1 MNFPHETTRW
11 VRFAPRARACH
22 PAEPRQGRAAR
33 EAGTLPRGP
42 RQNSAGAPKS
52 KRVSIPIVAAG
63 LMATSLAFTPGS
75 AWADETPSAS
85 PSSSPSGS
93 PTSSPSSSPTSSPT
107 SSPSGTPTTSAP
119 TPTDTGAF
127 SGYSATGI
135 ASPIKIEIFEPTI
148 PIPTVPQA
156 EFDFGYARVKA
167 DSASTK
173 GRASFMWPG
182 DGVGEGL
189 KTFFSQLGLPTSLVE
204 NGYPVQVNSQHPSG
218 DTKQTN
224 SPFPGTSMTTTSRDG
239 SARATVGFSNDCNAG
254 DGAGDD
260 SGDSSETGGVL
271 PGLPGVPLLDNLND
285 ILGVLGLG
293 RAAST
298 SRGFSRAGA
307 DDPVEDPADAD
318 VCQLPAALSALIDV
332 NGYVADSQSVSD
344 GSVVTSTSRAALGD
358 VRLLGG
364 LVTMSGITS
373 TVVSSSDG
381 TTGESQGRAD
391 YGTMT
396 IAGQTFGLG
405 PEGYV
410 VQGNP
415 SPIPGL
421 PDNPTAALAALGI
434 TVEQPKPTYKAEG
447 DKASGTIDTLIV
459 TIDLKTLKPVLSQLP
474 LGAILA
480 PVPFP
485 PDAALLKSLLSSIGN
500 LSPKIVIHLGYT
512 TSAVDTVQSIPIPD
526 SVPDNDP
533 TSEPTESEDDT
544 SGGATG
550 GDPGLGADTSGLP
563 PADTSTPDTDA
574 APDQLATTSATA
586 GLPPLFSIPGM
597 LLFAGLGGALLAGSY
612 FRRLGA
618 MVLGAGGACAH
629 GLESGLP
636 DLRKVQ

>member
-1 MNFPHETTRW
+1 MKRSTHPDRGGGADGHVAVVHQRGLGGRDVVAFPDRLAEL
-11 VRFAPRARACH
+11 AR
-22 PAEPRQGRAAR
+22 RR
-33 EAGTLPRGP
+33 
-42 RQNSAGAPKS
+42 S
-52 KRVSIPIVAAG
+52 
-63 LMATSLAFTPGS
+63 
-75 AWADETPSAS
+75 S

-93 PTSSPSSSPTSSPT
+93 PTSSPSDDPTTASPT
-107 SSPSGTPTTSAP
+107 AA
-119 TPTDTGAF
+119 PTDTGSY
-127 SGYSATGI
+127 SGYSSTGVAT
-135 ASPIKIEIFEPTI
+135 PIKIEIFEPTI

-156 EFDFGYARVKA
+156 EFDFGYAKVKA

-204 NGYPVQVNSQHPSG
+204 NGYPVQVNSRFPS
-218 DTKQTN
+218 DITKQKN
-224 SPFPGTSMTTTSRDG
+224 SPFPGTSMTTTSG
-239 SARATVGFSNDCNAG
+239 EGAARATVGFSNDCNAG

-260 SGDSSETGGVL
+260 SGDSPDTGGGLL

-293 RAAST
+293 RTAST
-298 SRGFSRAGA
+298 SRSFSRA
-307 DDPVEDPADAD
+307 DDDTQEEPADPADTD
-318 VCQLPAALSALIDV
+318 VCQLPAALSALVDV

-344 GSVVTSTSRAALGD
+344 GSQVTSTSRSSLGD

-381 TTGESQGRAD
+381 TTGQSNGRAD

-396 IAGQTFGLG
+396 IAGQTFGFG

-410 VQGNP
+410 AAGTP
-415 SPIPGL
+415 GAIPGL
-421 PDNPTAALAALGI
+421 PDNPVAALAALGI
-434 TVEQPKPTYKAEG
+434 TVQLPKPTYKAEG
-447 DKASGTIDTLIV
+447 DKASGTIEGLIV

-474 LGAILA
+474 LGTILA
-480 PVPFP
+480 QIPFP
-485 PDAALLKSLLSSIGN
+485 PEAALLKSLLSSIGN
-500 LSPKIVIHLGYT
+500 LSPKIVLHLGYT
-512 TSAVDTVQSIPIPD
+512 TSAVDTVQPIPIPD
-526 SVPDNDP
+526 TVPDNDP
-533 TSEPTESEDDT
+533 TDEPTESEGGST
-544 SGGATG
+544 GGATG
-550 GDPGLGADTSGLP
+550 GGTSTGGGTTALP
-563 PADTSTPDTDA
+563 PAAPVSPAPEA
-574 APDQLATTSATA
+574 APELAATSATS

-597 LLFAGLGGALLAGSY
+597 LLFAGLGGALLAGNY

-618 MVLGAGGACAH
+618 AVLGAGGPCSH

>member
-1 MNFPHETTRW
+1 M
-11 VRFAPRARACH
+11 
-22 PAEPRQGRAAR
+22 
-33 EAGTLPRGP
+33 
-42 RQNSAGAPKS
+42 
-52 KRVSIPIVAAG
+52 KRVLIPIVAAG
-63 LMATSLAFTPGS
+63 LAATSLSFTAGS
-75 AWADETPSAS
+75 AWADET
-85 PSSSPSGS
+85 SSPS
-93 PTSSPSSSPTSSPT
+93 P
-107 SSPSGTPTTSAP
+107 TSAP
-119 TPTDTGAF
+119 TPTDTGTY
-127 SGYSATGI
+127 SGYSSSGV

-167 DSASTK
+167 DSGSTK
-173 GRASFMWPG
+173 ARASFMWPG

-204 NGYPVQVNSQHPSG
+204 NGYPVQVNSLYPS
-218 DTKQTN
+218 DTTKQQN
-224 SPFPGTSMTTTSRDG
+224 APFPGTSMTATSGKG
-239 SARATVGFSNDCNAG
+239 SARATVGFSTDCNAG

-260 SGDSSETGGVL
+260 SGDSSDAGGLL
-271 PGLPGVPLLDNLND
+271 PGLPGVPLLDNLTD

-293 RAAST
+293 RTSST
-298 SRGFSRAGA
+298 SRSFSRADGE
-307 DDPVEDPADAD
+307 DSPDDPADSD

-332 NGYVADSQSVSD
+332 NGYVADSHSVSD
-344 GSVVTSTSRAALGD
+344 GSLVTSTSRAALGD

-381 TTGESQGRAD
+381 TTGQSKGRAD
-391 YGTMT
+391 YGTVT

-410 VQGNP
+410 AAGTP
-415 SPIPGL
+415 GTIPGL

-434 TVEQPKPTYKAEG
+434 TVQLPKPTYKADG
-447 DKASGTIDTLIV
+447 DKASGTIEGLIV

-474 LGAILA
+474 LGQILA
-480 PVPFP
+480 QIPFP
-485 PDAALLKSLLSSIGN
+485 PEAALLKSLLSSIGN
-500 LSPKIVIHLGYT
+500 LSPKIVLHLGYT

-533 TSEPTESEDDT
+533 TGDPTDSAGGT
-544 SGGATG
+544 TGGATG
-550 GDPGLGADTSGLP
+550 GGTDLGGDTSALP
-563 PADTSTPDTDA
+563 PADTSTSATDV
-574 APDQLATTSATA
+574 APALANTSATS

-612 FRRLGA
+612 VRRLGA
-618 MVLGAGGACAH
+618 LVLGAGGACAH

>member
-1 MNFPHETTRW
+1 M
-11 VRFAPRARACH
+11 
-22 PAEPRQGRAAR
+22 
-33 EAGTLPRGP
+33 
-42 RQNSAGAPKS
+42 
-52 KRVSIPIVAAG
+52 KRVLIPIVAAG
-63 LMATSLAFTPGS
+63 LAATSLSFTAAS
-75 AWADETPSAS
+75 AWADET
-85 PSSSPSGS
+85 SSP
-93 PTSSPSSSPTSSPT
+93 SPTSSPT
-107 SSPSGTPTTSAP
+107 SSPSGDPT
-119 TPTDTGAF
+119 TPTDTGSY
-127 SGYSATGI
+127 SGYSSTGVAT
-135 ASPIKIEIFEPTI
+135 PIKIEIFEPTI

-156 EFDFGYARVKA
+156 EFDFGYAKVKA

-204 NGYPVQVNSQHPSG
+204 NGYPVQVNSQFPSG
-218 DTKQTN
+218 EPKQHN
-224 SPFPGTSMTTTSRDG
+224 APFPGTSMTTTSRDG

-260 SGDSSETGGVL
+260 SGDSSDAGGLL
-271 PGLPGVPLLDNLND
+271 PGLPGVPLLDNLTD

-293 RAAST
+293 RASST
-298 SRGFSRAGA
+298 SRSFSRA
-307 DDPVEDPADAD
+307 DDDSPGDATDPADTD

-344 GSVVTSTSRAALGD
+344 GSLVTSTSRAALGD

-364 LVTMSGITS
+364 LVTMSGVTS

-381 TTGESQGRAD
+381 TTGQSKGRAD
-391 YGTMT
+391 YGTLT

-405 PEGYV
+405 PEGYIAA
-410 VQGNP
+410 GTP
-415 SPIPGL
+415 GAIPGL

-434 TVEQPKPTYKAEG
+434 TVQLPKPAYKADG
-447 DKASGTIDTLIV
+447 DKASGTIEGLIV

-474 LGAILA
+474 LGQILA
-480 PVPFP
+480 QIPFP
-485 PDAALLKSLLSSIGN
+485 PEAALLKSLLSSIGN
-500 LSPKIVIHLGYT
+500 LSPKIVLHLGYT

-526 SVPDNDP
+526 TVPDNDP
-533 TSEPTESEDDT
+533 TSDPTESEGGT
-544 SGGATG
+544 TGGATG
-550 GDPGLGADTSGLP
+550 GGTDLGGDTSALP
-563 PADTSTPDTDA
+563 PVDGSATATDA
-574 APDQLATTSATA
+574 APELANTSATS
-586 GLPPLFSIPGM
+586 GLPPLFSIPGL

-618 MVLGAGGACAH
+618 MVLGAGGACPH